1 MRFSFT
7 LPRLR
12 LGVKRQVWVRGER
25 ERTLARGAL
34 AAGPRKRYG
43 STHLIYQVPLTLV
56 RRTVMRWKRTIQL
69 LDVHCEGEIG
79 KVAIGG
85 VPKIPGNSIAEQLNH
100 INTVDDSLRRFLCL
114 EPRAASIGSVNLLL
128 PPKRPEADAGFII
141 LQADQAHAMSGS
153 NSICVT
159 TALLESGMIEMKEP
173 ETVVMLDT
181 AAGLVKAT
189 ATCREGRCERVKL
202 TMVPSFVQELDVV
215 VDTPEWGRIK
225 VDLCFGGVF
234 YALVDVRQIGTTIDK
249 TNARRIVEAGMA
261 LKDIVNR
268 TLPVVHPEIPEIKGV
283 AYVMFRDTEA
293 DGAVRTCTTMW
304 PGRVDRSPCGTG
316 SSANLATLHARG
328 KVKPGDVLTSRSII
342 GSEFEV
348 GLEAVTTVAGRKAII
363 PTISGRGWTFGL
375 HQVALDPFDPL
386 ADGFALTDTWGPQA
400 GEIR

>member
-1 MRFSFT
+1 
-7 LPRLR
+7 
-12 LGVKRQVWVRGER
+12 
-25 ERTLARGAL
+25 
-34 AAGPRKRYG
+34 
-43 STHLIYQVPLTLV
+43 
-56 RRTVMRWKRTIQL
+56 MRWKRTIQL

-114 EPRAASIGSVNLLL
+114 EPRSGSTGSVNLLV

-153 NSICVT
+153 NAICVT
-159 TALLESGMIEMKEP
+159 TALLESGIVEMKEP

-189 ATCREGRCERVKL
+189 ATCRDGRCERVKL
-202 TMVPSFVQELDVV
+202 TMVPSFVQQLDVE
-215 VDTPEWGRIK
+215 VDTPDWGRIK
-225 VDLCFGGVF
+225 MDLCFGGVF
-234 YALVDVRQIGTTIDK
+234 YALVDVAQIGTTIEK
-249 TNARRIVEAGMA
+249 ANARRIVEAGMM
-261 LKDIVNR
+261 LKDLVNR
-268 TLPVVHPEIPEIKGV
+268 TIPVVHPEIPEIKGV

-293 DGAVRTCTTMW
+293 DGTVRTCTTMW

-328 KVKPGDVLTSRSII
+328 LAKVGDVFKSRSII

-348 GLEAVTTVAGRKAII
+348 GLESVTEVAGRPAII

>member
-1 MRFSFT
+1 
-7 LPRLR
+7 
-12 LGVKRQVWVRGER
+12 
-25 ERTLARGAL
+25 
-34 AAGPRKRYG
+34 
-43 STHLIYQVPLTLV
+43 
-56 RRTVMRWKRTIQL
+56 MRWKRTIQL

-85 VPKIPGNSIAEQLNH
+85 VPKIPGNSIAEQLHH

-114 EPRAASIGSVNLLL
+114 EPRAASIGSVNLLV
-128 PPKRPEADAGFII
+128 PAKRPEADFGFII

-159 TALLESGMIEMKEP
+159 TALLESGMVEMKEP

-189 ATCREGRCERVKL
+189 ATCRDGRCERVTL
-202 TMVPSFVQELDVV
+202 TMVPSFVHELDVEV
-215 VDTPEWGRIK
+215 ETPDWGTIK
-225 VDLCFGGVF
+225 IDLCYGGIF
-234 YALVDVRQIGTTIDK
+234 YALVDVAQIGTTIDK
-249 TNARRIVEAGMA
+249 ANARQIVEAGML
-261 LKDIVNR
+261 LKELVNR
-268 TLPVVHPEIPEIKGV
+268 TIPVVHPQIPEISGV
-283 AYVMFRDTEA
+283 AYVMFRETEA
-293 DGAVRTCTTMW
+293 DGTVRTCTTMW

-328 KVKPGDVLTSRSII
+328 LAKVGDVFKSRSII

-348 GLEAVTTVAGRKAII
+348 GLDSVTEVAGRTAIV

-375 HQVALDPFDPL
+375 HQVSLDPFDPL

>member
-1 MRFSFT
+1 
-7 LPRLR
+7 
-12 LGVKRQVWVRGER
+12 
-25 ERTLARGAL
+25 
-34 AAGPRKRYG
+34 
-43 STHLIYQVPLTLV
+43 
-56 RRTVMRWKRTIQL
+56 MRWKRTIQL

-114 EPRAASIGSVNLLL
+114 EPRSGSIGSVNLLV

-189 ATCREGRCERVKL
+189 ATCRDGRCERVKL
-202 TMVPSFVQELDVV
+202 TMVPSFVHALDVE
-215 VDTPEWGRIK
+215 VDTPEWGRIRL
-225 VDLCFGGVF
+225 DLCFGGVF
-234 YALVDVRQIGTTIDK
+234 YALVDVRQIGTTIEK
-249 TNARRIVEAGMA
+249 ANARRIVEAGMV

-268 TLPVVHPEIPEIKGV
+268 AIPVVHPEVPEIQGV

-293 DGAVRTCTTMW
+293 DDTVRTCTTMW

-328 KVKPGDVLTSRSII
+328 LVKPGDVLKSRSII

-348 GLEAVTTVAGRKAII
+348 GLEGVTTVAGRPAII

-386 ADGFALTDTWGPQA
+386 AEGFALTDTWGPQA
-400 GEIR
+400 GDIR

>member
-1 MRFSFT
+1 
-7 LPRLR
+7 
-12 LGVKRQVWVRGER
+12 
-25 ERTLARGAL
+25 
-34 AAGPRKRYG
+34 
-43 STHLIYQVPLTLV
+43 
-56 RRTVMRWKRTIQL
+56 MRWKRTIQL

-114 EPRAASIGSVNLLL
+114 EPRSGSIGSVNLLV

-189 ATCREGRCERVKL
+189 ATCRDGRCERVKL
-202 TMVPSFVQELDVV
+202 TMVPSFVQELDVEV
-215 VDTPEWGRIK
+215 ETPEWGRIK
-225 VDLCFGGVF
+225 LDLCFGGIF
-234 YALVDVRQIGTTIDK
+234 YALVDVQQIGTTIEK
-249 TNARRIVEAGMA
+249 ANARRLVEAGML
-261 LKDIVNR
+261 LKDLVNR
-268 TLPVVHPEIPEIKGV
+268 TIPVVHPEIPEISGV

-293 DGAVRTCTTMW
+293 DGTVRTCTTMW

-328 KVKPGDVLTSRSII
+328 QVKPGDVLKSRSII

-348 GLEAVTTVAGRKAII
+348 GLEGVTTVAGRLAII

-375 HQVALDPFDPL
+375 HQVALDPFDPQ
-386 ADGFALTDTWGPQA
+386 AEGFALTDTWGPQA

>member
-1 MRFSFT
+1 
-7 LPRLR
+7 
-12 LGVKRQVWVRGER
+12 
-25 ERTLARGAL
+25 
-34 AAGPRKRYG
+34 
-43 STHLIYQVPLTLV
+43 
-56 RRTVMRWKRTIQL
+56 MRWKRTIQL

-85 VPKIPGNSIAEQLNH
+85 VPKIPGNSIAEQLSH

-114 EPRAASIGSVNLLL
+114 EPRSSSIGSVNLLV
-128 PPKRPEADAGFII
+128 PPKRSEADAGFII

-159 TALLESGMIEMKEP
+159 TALLESGIVEMKEP

-189 ATCREGRCERVKL
+189 ATCRDGRCERVKL
-202 TMVPSFVQELDVV
+202 TMVPSFVQQLDVEV
-215 VDTPEWGRIK
+215 ETPEWGRIK
-225 VDLCFGGVF
+225 MDLCFGGVF
-234 YALVDVRQIGTTIDK
+234 YALVDVAQIGTTIEK
-249 TNARRIVEAGMA
+249 ANARRIVEAGMM
-261 LKDIVNR
+261 LKDLVNR
-268 TLPVVHPEIPEIKGV
+268 TIPVVHPEIPEIKGV

-328 KVKPGDVLTSRSII
+328 LAKVGDVFKSRSII

-348 GLEAVTTVAGRKAII
+348 GLESVTEVAGRPAII

-375 HQVALDPFDPL
+375 HQVALDPFDPFV
-386 ADGFALTDTWGPQA
+386 DGFALTDTWGPQA